1 MSRYVKQ
8 FSFNGDPNVLINMAN
23 QFFSSK
29 GFKYK
34 KYKGEWI
41 YQKGI
46 GLLVGP
52 KFVKASYNGTAFQLE
67 AWIKTAV
74 LPFVYVGEENL
85 DGFSGFATKKP
96 LKDMVDKFEAQL
108 MQAGCQVFDPSA
120 PVQSTVTPAE
130 PVAPAQP
137 VVPVQPAAPVQPTV
151 TVQEPVQPVA
161 PAEPEVPVEPAEPVV
176 PVQPAQ
182 PEAPAQTEVPAEEVK
197 SKNNFCHMCG
207 NKVIPGSRFCNN
219 CGIKFE

>member
-108 MQAGCQVFDPSA
+108 MQSGCQIFDPNAPMQTPVA
-120 PVQSTVTPAE
+120 PVQ
-130 PVAPAQP
+130 PVQPAQP
-137 VVPVQPAAPVQPTV
+137 VA
-151 TVQEPVQPVA
+151 
-161 PAEPEVPVEPAEPVV
+161 
-176 PVQPAQ
+176 PAQ
-182 PEAPAQTEVPAEEVK
+182 PEAPAEAPK
-197 SKNNFCHMCG
+197 NNNFCHMCG

-219 CGIKFE
+219 CGTKFQ